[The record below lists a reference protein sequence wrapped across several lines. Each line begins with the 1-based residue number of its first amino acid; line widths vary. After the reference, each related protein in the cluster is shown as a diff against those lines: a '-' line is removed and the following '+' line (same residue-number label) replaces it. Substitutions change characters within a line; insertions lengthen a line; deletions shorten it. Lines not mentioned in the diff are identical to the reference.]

1 MAHISKFRS
10 VTDTEPLID
19 LPLSKALD
27 DFRTGGDYVNIINQI
42 RNTSDKSE
50 QSKLK
55 KKLPAYTFG
64 GKFSSRNIAGLEKL
78 SGYVQ
83 LEYDNIDDL
92 QSLVNSIN
100 SDRYTAVSGISV
112 SGRGLWLLVKVDNLS
127 SALDYKEAFNQLC
140 QHYSNYGELD
150 NKISDVSRVRYLSMD
165 SKLYTNEYSTV
176 YFYVQ
181 PASKEENIFIKKI
194 DRSYNNDISWWNDFM
209 ESADYRGIVNSR
221 HDWLRLGM
229 AMKQCGLPF
238 EDYNTISSQSS
249 GYKGSE
255 DCRKVWNET
264 PKNVTIG
271 TLLYFVTKVANY
283 KIPNNKLKMEVEIAT
298 DKETRYQKMERLVLS
313 EYEFVLNI
321 IHDCIEW
328 KLVGSDDDW
337 TKLNDRKIEGITYVL
352 NRDHDLNVNA
362 DKVRAFINGYV
373 DRKELSYNPIV
384 DGLEDVKEFSDYD
397 VFQRI
402 SECMGVSESPN
413 VNMYLR
419 KWFCASVIN
428 VNRGLREKSNE
439 LCLILQGK
447 QGSGKNTFV
456 DHISSIWKSEY
467 ILTHFGAV
475 DTKDFSEKLHKAA
488 VIYMDELSALSK
500 TTGIEEV
507 KSVLSQ
513 NTVSYRKSYGREIS
527 EYKVYAN
534 FIGSTN
540 ESHFLADQTGNRRFL
555 VIDVPVDR
563 IDFDCMPSAEEIWGY
578 AKYLVRTGKEHGY
591 FKHEE
596 MLLVHKDNE
605 GHAMVRDHVQILEEV
620 IDMDNGISMQCKA
633 LYLRDYL
640 NELVPRSSSSIT
652 SNRLMKDLRS
662 RYGIDTKK
670 VRVGNGTEGVVSFS
684 IAKEHYDKFTKLV
697 STRYNR
703 DITIKDTD
711 DNSEPELGMP
721 F

>member
-1 MAHISKFRS
+1 MISKFRS
-10 VTDTEPLID
+10 IVDTAPLIN
-19 LPLSKALD
+19 LPLSKALEE
-27 DFRTGGDYVNIINQI
+27 FRTGGDYVNLINQI
-42 RNTSDKSE
+42 RATPEKSDQYS
-50 QSKLK
+50 LK
-55 KKLPAYTFG
+55 RKLPAYTF
-64 GKFSSRNIAGLEKL
+64 AGTFAARAVTGLLEL

-83 LEYDNIDDL
+83 LEYDNVVDVIALKDAL
-92 QSLVNSIN
+92 N
-100 SDRYTAVSGISV
+100 SDKYTAASCISV
-112 SGRGLWLLVKVDNLS
+112 SGCGVWLLVKVDNLTR
-127 SALDYKEAFNQLC
+127 AQDYKEAFNQLC
-140 QHYSNYGELD
+140 KHYSNYGELD
-150 NKISDVSRVRYLSMD
+150 LKISDVSRVRYLSMD
-165 SKLYTNEYSTV
+165 PQLYINEYSTV
-176 YFYVQ
+176 YFYIQ
-181 PASKEENIFIKKI
+181 PPTKEETTFI
-194 DRSYNNDISWWNDFM
+194 RNLETSEPANLSWW
-209 ESADYRGIVNSR
+209 SAFLASGNYAGIVTGR
-221 HDWLRLGM
+221 HDWLRFGM
-229 AMKQCGLPF
+229 AMKHAGLPF
-238 EDYNTISSQSS
+238 EDFDTISQQSP
-249 GYKGSE
+249 GYVGTE

-264 PKNVTIG
+264 PKNVTAG
-271 TLLYFVTKVANY
+271 TLIYFVTRLAGF
-283 KIPNNKLKMEVEIAT
+283 KIPKNSGNLNTSPTGER
-298 DKETRYQKMERLVLS
+298 ETKYQKMERLVLS
-313 EYEFVLNI
+313 EYVFVLNS

-328 KLVGSDDDW
+328 RAASGGSW
-337 TKLNDRKIEGITYVL
+337 TKLNDRKVEGITYIL
-352 NRDHDLNVNA
+352 NRAHDLNVGV
-362 DKVRAFINGYV
+362 DKVRSFINGYV
-373 DRKELSYNPIV
+373 DSHNLAHNPIV
-384 DGLEDVKEFSDYD
+384 DALSEVREFSEFD
-397 VFQRI
+397 VFEKVA
-402 SECMGVSESPN
+402 SCLGASDKSN
-413 VNMYLR
+413 VVMYLR

-428 VNRGLREKSNE
+428 ITRELRDKSNE
-439 LCLILQGK
+439 LCLILRGK

-488 VIYMDELSALSK
+488 IIYMDELSALSK

-620 IDMDNGISMQCKA
+620 IDIDGGIPMECKA

-640 NELVPRSSSSIT
+640 NELVPKTTSAIT

-662 RYGIDTKK
+662 RYSIDAKT
-670 VRVGNGTEGVVSFS
+670 RRGASGTEKVIAFG
-684 IAKEHYDKFTKLV
+684 IAKEHYDRFVKLIN
-697 STRYNR
+697 TRYNR
-703 DITIKDTD
+703 DIGTA
-711 DNSEPELGMP
+711 EPVYDLEPVMPMP